1 MTSDYLSMFE
11 KSLYSIVGEGPFDDY
26 VNKELIPLS
35 HLTEKET
42 EWILEIDLPL
52 VNKKD
57 ISVTLS
63 SRHIVIKAKLEK
75 TYCVSKLNC
84 VREFN
89 YFKKMIP
96 LPLNVD
102 TRKISAK
109 FNEGILRICMP
120 KIITGKKIQIE

>member
-1 MTSDYLSMFE
+1 MTRDYLSMFE
-11 KSLYSIVGEGPFDDY
+11 KNLYSIVGEGLFDDY
-26 VNKELIPLS
+26 VNQELIPLS
-35 HLTEKET
+35 HITEKET
-42 EWILEIDLPL
+42 EWLIEIDLPL
-52 VNKKD
+52 VNKKA

-63 SRHIVIKAKLEK
+63 SHHIVIKAKLEK

-96 LPLNVD
+96 LPTNVD

-109 FNEGILRICMP
+109 FNEGILKIHMS
-120 KIITGKKIQIE
+120 KIISGKKIPIE

>member
-1 MTSDYLSMFE
+1 MFE
-11 KSLYSIVGEGPFDDY
+11 KNLYSIVGEEIFDDY

-42 EWILEIDLPL
+42 EWLLEIDLPL

-57 ISVTLS
+57 IGVTLS

-96 LPLNVD
+96 LPLNVN
-102 TRKISAK
+102 TKKISAK
-109 FNEGILRICMP
+109 FNDGILRIYVP

>member
-1 MTSDYLSMFE
+1 MTGDFLSMFE
-11 KSLYSIVGEGPFDDY
+11 KNLYSTVGDLFDDY

-42 EWILEIDLPL
+42 EWLLEIDLPL

-57 ISVTLS
+57 VGVTLS

-109 FNEGILRICMP
+109 FNEGILRIYIP